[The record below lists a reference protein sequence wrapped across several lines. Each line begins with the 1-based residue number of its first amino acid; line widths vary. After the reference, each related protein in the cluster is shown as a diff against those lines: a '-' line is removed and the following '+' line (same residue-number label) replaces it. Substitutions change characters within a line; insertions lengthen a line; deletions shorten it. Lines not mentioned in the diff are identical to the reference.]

1 MNKMFIMK
9 TKRAHVETRKEFER
23 NLNILREL
31 MINGKMKFVRNEE
44 NMERMKTSILRAR
57 ELPNKRFDFNTVNEM
72 LRLTANTAGQ
82 MQNRFNEEEE

>member
-1 MNKMFIMK
+1 MK

-31 MINGKMKFVRNEE
+31 MINGKIKFSKSLDDIEQTKAS
-44 NMERMKTSILRAR
+44 MLRAR
-57 ELPNKRFDFNTVNEM
+57 ELPNKRFDFNTVNEL

-82 MQNRFNEEEE
+82 MQDRQHEEEE